1 MLYEAARNLLLEEE
15 EEERAKE
22 AKAKEAE
29 KAAGSASAPGA
40 AAEAVEGAPIGAS
53 IGAPS
58 AAAPAKTA
66 DELNDEF
73 IQKGAFTLS
82 YSTDPS
88 LCTCAGVDIPLDA
101 SPSQLHAMALAASH
115 ASATDYL
122 FPRRIPPPQTGQGS
136 LSSQGTLRARHILL
150 WYMDRAQSPGL
161 ASRSAA
167 RSPAPLQGAPLQGA
181 LLQGAPLAPC
191 PRQPTALTEPDV

>member
-88 LCTCAGVDIPLDA
+88 LCTCAGVYISLES
-101 SPSQLHAMALAASH
+101 SPSQRHAITLAMLPH
-115 ASATDYL
+115 TL
-122 FPRRIPPPQTGQGS
+122 LPLTCKLPRRTPTTTDWAGLSQLTGHPPSQAHSSVVIMQRGS
-136 LSSQGTLRARHILL
+136 KPWTSFALCWNELCSKGLCSKGLCSLL
-150 WYMDRAQSPGL
+150 FACHS
-161 ASRSAA
+161 
-167 RSPAPLQGAPLQGA
+167 
-181 LLQGAPLAPC
+181 LLL
-191 PRQPTALTEPDV
+191 